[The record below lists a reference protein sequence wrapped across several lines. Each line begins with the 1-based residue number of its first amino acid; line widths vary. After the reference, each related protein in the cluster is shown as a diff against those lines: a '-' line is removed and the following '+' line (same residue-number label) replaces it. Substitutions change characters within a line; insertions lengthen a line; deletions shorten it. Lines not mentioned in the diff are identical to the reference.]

1 MRVAIMQPTYL
12 PWSGYLDLADQVD
25 AFVFLD
31 DASFAHRSWQQ
42 RNRIVASGALQW
54 LTVPVR
60 VKGLRGQTIQD
71 VEIERPDF
79 WRKHLR
85 TLAHAYAKAPFF
97 EEFAPRLEAIL
108 SRPEGWTGLVD
119 LNLALIEWLFCEF
132 GVKVPTHLSSQLKAG
147 SRRGERLAALCQELG
162 ADHYVSAPGAEAYL
176 LEDQEPF
183 RGRGIHVS
191 IQSFELPVYRQSSG
205 GFVAQASAIDLLF
218 NEGPRAPGILRRG
231 RRPAR
236 PLGTAP

>member
-1 MRVAIMQPTYL
+1 MRLAIMQPTYL

-25 AFVFLD
+25 VFVFLD

-42 RNRIVASGALQW
+42 RNRIVAAGALQW

-60 VKGLRGQTIQD
+60 VKGLRGQTIRD

-85 TLAHAYAKAPFF
+85 ALAHAYAKAPFF
-97 EEFAPRLEAIL
+97 DEYCPRLEAIL
-108 SRPEGWTGLVD
+108 SRPEGWTGLAE
-119 LNLALIEWLFCEF
+119 LNLALIEWLFGEF
-132 GVKVPTHLSSQLKAG
+132 AIEVPTHLSSRLKAG

-162 ADHYVSAPGAEAYL
+162 ADQYVSAPGTEAYL
-176 LEDQEPF
+176 PEDQEPF
-183 RGRGIHVS
+183 RGRGIDVS
-191 IQSFELPVYRQSSG
+191 IQSFELPVYRQSCD

-218 NEGPRAPGILRRG
+218 NEGPGALDILRRG

-236 PLGTAP
+236 PLGAAP